1 MGLHF
6 SNVVFF
12 FFCTSISGFI
22 HNSMS
27 IGFFAH
33 LYVDIIQHESI
44 MDWLKKVL
52 ID

>member
-1 MGLHF
+1 
-6 SNVVFF
+6 
-12 FFCTSISGFI
+12 
-22 HNSMS
+22 MS